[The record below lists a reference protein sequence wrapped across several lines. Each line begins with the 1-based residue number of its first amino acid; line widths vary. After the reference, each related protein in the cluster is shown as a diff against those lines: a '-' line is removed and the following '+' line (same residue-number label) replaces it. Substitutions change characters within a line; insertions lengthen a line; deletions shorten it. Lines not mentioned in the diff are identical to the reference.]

1 MAMTTEGTRL
11 DRASWSPM
19 HNRILLALGI
29 GWALDSFEVQI
40 IGSVLK
46 PLAAEFG
53 LLGPTGAIVP
63 GALSAIWVVWFSGLM
78 VGAVGFGWL
87 ADRYG
92 RKRMFV
98 ATLVFYSVATVLSAL
113 SPNFLVF
120 LIFRFVTA
128 VGVGGEYSAVTSA
141 IGEFMPSRRRG
152 AATAATLNF
161 WAIGG
166 IAAGLAG
173 VFFLSSFVATQLAL
187 GGVTLSAWRLCLLA
201 GALAAAYAM
210 VARRAIP
217 ESPRWLAS
225 QGRQAEANAIITK
238 ITGVEDDGTDLVGEP
253 NRRSFGSQVAELWTS
268 WRPRLVYGMV
278 LEFSAS
284 AAYYGLFTFV
294 AAYVLVPRQ
303 VDVAS
308 STVPLFYLVG
318 NLGALVG
325 GFTVAA
331 LVDRIG
337 RTAVCRLAYGT
348 ASISV
353 LLLALAAL
361 SKSPAATLA
370 AFTLCVFSATC
381 SWISAY
387 TTFSELFP
395 TNLRATGVGL
405 SVGAGRLG
413 GMTGVVGLSYLVTG
427 LGLVAAFALLAA
439 FFAIGAVAARQ
450 WGRMGGVEAG
460 GMALDAVAPQPAAR

>member
-1 MAMTTEGTRL
+1 MTVATEGTRL
-11 DRASWSPM
+11 DRAPWRPV

-53 LLGPTGAIVP
+53 LLGANGAIVP
-63 GALSAIWVVWFSGLM
+63 WAVSAIWVVWFSGLL
-78 VGAVGFGWL
+78 VGAVAFGWL

-98 ATLVFYSVATVLSAL
+98 ATLVFYSVATVLSAF

-166 IAAGLAG
+166 ITAGLVG
-173 VFFLSSFVATQLAL
+173 IFFLSGFVKTQLAL
-187 GGVTLSAWRLCLLA
+187 GGITLSAWRLCLLA
-201 GALAAAYAM
+201 GALAAVYALI
-210 VARRAIP
+210 ARRAIP

-225 QGRQAEANAIITK
+225 QGRRAEANGIITE
-238 ITGVEDDGTDLVGEP
+238 ITGEEDDGTDLVGEP
-253 NRRSFGSQVAELWTS
+253 NRRSLGSQISELWTH

-284 AAYYGLFTFV
+284 AAYYGLFTFL
-294 AAYVLVPRQ
+294 AAYVLVPSQ
-303 VDVAS
+303 VDVDS
-308 STVPLFYLVG
+308 SSVPFFYLIG
-318 NLGALVG
+318 NIGALAG

-337 RTAVCRLAYGT
+337 RTAICRLAFST
-348 ASISV
+348 ASVSV

-361 SKSPAATLA
+361 SQSPAATLA
-370 AFTLCVFSATC
+370 AFTLSVFSATC
-381 SWISAY
+381 CWISAY

-395 TNLRATGVGL
+395 THLRATGVGV

-427 LGLVAAFALLAA
+427 LGLMPAFVLLAG
-439 FFAIGAVAARQ
+439 FFAIGAAAAFR
-450 WGRMGGVEAG
+450 WGRIGGVEARG
-460 GMALDAVAPQPAAR
+460 VALDDVAPVAR